1 MNLAA
6 RDHLIRART
15 ALYIDH
21 PFYGVL
27 ALRLT
32 MVEDTSVKTL
42 CVNYTQIR
50 YNPDFVMTL
59 PDNLAKSA
67 VAHEIGHIFWDH
79 LDRCG
84 ARHPR
89 KWNAAGDYVINAGL
103 KEDGMEV
110 GKTWLYN
117 RGFAGMSADEIYTLL
132 PDEPDDGQG
141 GWGELDAMEPSG
153 NPDEAAENKLDFQI
167 AAIGAAKIAEK
178 QGKLPAR
185 LKRLVDSLVDNKVDW
200 RARLRQFVT
209 EVSDAD
215 YDWSHP
221 QRRMLPFGYILPSLY
236 SEAMGL
242 VVNALDTS
250 GSISDFVLQAFGAEI
265 LAIRDAVSPEGLVN
279 IYCDAAVAHVDTYD
293 QFEPITFE
301 GHGGGGTDFRPP
313 FAYVEQYAIKPACFI
328 YLTDGLGPFPATPP
342 PYPVLWVMTTDVV
355 PPWGEHVRIEV

>member
-1 MNLAA
+1 MNQTI
-6 RDHLIRART
+6 RDQLIRART

-21 PFYGVL
+21 PFYGIL
-27 ALRLT
+27 ALRLL
-32 MVEDTSVKTL
+32 MVEDTSTKTL
-42 CVNYTQIR
+42 CVNYREIC
-50 YNPDFVMTL
+50 YNPEFVATL
-59 PDNLAKSA
+59 THNLTKSA

-89 KWNAAGDYVINAGL
+89 KWNAAGDYGINAGL
-103 KEDGMEV
+103 KEDGFEI
-110 GKTWLYN
+110 GPTWLYD
-117 RGFAGMSADEIYTLL
+117 RSFAGMSADEIYSLL
-132 PDEPDDGQG
+132 PDSPNDDG
-141 GWGELDAMEPSG
+141 GWGELDEMKPSSDPG
-153 NPDEAAENKLDFQI
+153 DAAENKLDFQI
-167 AAIGAAKIAEK
+167 AAINAAKIAAK

-209 EVSDAD
+209 EVSEAD

-221 QRRMLPFGYILPSLY
+221 QRRMLPYGYILPSLY

-250 GSISDFVLQAFGAEI
+250 GSISNFVLQAFGAEI
-265 LAIRDAVSPEGLVN
+265 LAIRDAVSPEGMVN
-279 IYCDAAVAHVDTYD
+279 IYCDAAVAHVDVYD
-293 QFEPITFE
+293 EYEPITFE

-313 FAYVEQYAIKPACFI
+313 FAYIEQHAIKPACFI
-328 YLTDGLGPFPATPP
+328 YLTDGDGPFPEAPP